1 MDKIDIIQ
9 DSDLPADAKSIGSIL
24 AAVAASNDVII
35 ESMVKAC
42 SSLES
47 EKNKVEAPKM
57 PKGLTKTQKI
67 IYKMLIENT
76 GCHIMDSGGD
86 YGRAWQQNRKK
97 DITQEPKIND
107 DGIKSLYHFLVD
119 HLEFDPILDQKF
131 KQFSKRKSD
140 QSDWQLMREFAE
152 IKNNPEMIDRPICDN
167 SYNVDNCL
175 SQDIQYCIFFDD
187 YNEKVIIQSHNGADI
202 RGGYSTPRVFNIK
215 EDFEYFL
222 IDMIRNEDQ

>member
-9 DSDLPADAKSIGSIL
+9 DSDLPAEAKSIGSIL

-35 ESMVKAC
+35 QSMVQAC

-57 PKGLTKTQKI
+57 PKGLTKTQKV

-97 DITQEPKIND
+97 DITQEPKINE
-107 DGIKSLYHFLVD
+107 DGTKSLYHFLAD

-152 IKNNPEMIDRPICDN
+152 LLNNSKERPICDN
-167 SYNVDNCL
+167 SFNVDNCL
-175 SQDIQYCIFFDD
+175 SQNIQYCIFFDE
-187 YNEKVIIQSHNGADI
+187 NECTDKIIIQSHNGADI
-202 RGGYSTPRVFNIK
+202 RGGYSTPRVFSIK
-215 EDFEYFL
+215 EDFDYFL
-222 IDMIRNEDQ
+222 IDMIREYE